1 LQISASTS
9 DEVIQFDPPEL
20 RFPLVPDK
28 KVLSSVKIINITD
41 FNVSF
46 ILNFA
51 YKNRA
56 MYFRNSTAPIIL
68 PPRSTHWL
76 TLTREE
82 NKDAVKYVQF
92 NDEINLLYVIVA
104 EDITPSDLD
113 RYDHTEKKK
122 LPIVLMKVSLLF
134 RKFTN

>member
-1 LQISASTS
+1 
-9 DEVIQFDPPEL
+9 VIQFDPPEL

-56 MYFRNSTAPIIL
+56 MYFRNSTAPVIL

-82 NKDAVKYVQF
+82 YKDRVKDVQF
-92 NDEINLLYVIVA
+92 NDELNLWYTIVA
-104 EDITPSDLD
+104 EDIEASDLD
-113 RYDHTEKKK
+113 WDDHTNKKL
-122 LPIVLMKVSLLF
+122 LPIVLTKVSPTIF
-134 RKFTN
+134 V